1 DFRSFVFDHG
11 AALVAVKFLDLF
23 QFLDDDFAQLRLGS
37 ENRFVL
43 GNGFAHLLQLVRN
56 FVDREL
62 GQPVQLQFEDG
73 VGLLGGKRL
82 LGGKLR
88 SASGGVDVN
97 LLAAE
102 VSDQI
107 LASVGAVCTAANDHD
122 DVIKVIKR
130 GEVAFQNML
139 AIARLIQ

>member
-37 ENRFVL
+37 KNRFVF
-43 GNGFAHLLQLVRN
+43 GDGFPHLPQLVRN

-73 VGLLGGKRL
+73 VGLLRGKRL
-82 LGGKLR
+82 IGGEFG
-88 SASGGVDVN
+88 SASGGVDVD
-97 LLAAE
+97 LFAAE
-102 VSDQI
+102 VRDQI
-107 LASVGAVCTAANDHD
+107 FSRVGAVGAAANNRDH
-122 DVIKVIKR
+122 VIQVIER
-130 GEVAFQNML
+130 GQ
-139 AIARLIQ
+139 